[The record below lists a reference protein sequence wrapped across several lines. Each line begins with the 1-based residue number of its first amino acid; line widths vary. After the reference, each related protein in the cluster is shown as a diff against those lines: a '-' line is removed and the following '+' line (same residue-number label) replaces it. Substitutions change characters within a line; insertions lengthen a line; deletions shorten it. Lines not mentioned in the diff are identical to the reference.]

1 MHLYIWSLLGFPRL
15 GRLRTEK
22 ASEFFLDPR
31 HPAKMQNALRV
42 RKRTDLLDLIRN
54 WTRTLVGQPK
64 RKLSITHRR
73 IDRFS
78 SLKRLLS
85 LSRKEGGDEKSDRFV
100 RAAIKYNSE
109 KRRRATC
116 EWIEV
121 RCLISGAREQ
131 HNQIFLLPVSGSL
144 CFEAR
149 FCLHYHC
156 APRPEQERKWSEP
169 LTGKKIYLN
178 MLLLCTRDLMSVR
191 EQSMHLNLLTA
202 CCRPTSKQ
210 NFGCHSQ
217 TLLFCRN

>member
-42 RKRTDLLDLIRN
+42 RKLTDLLDLIRN

-100 RAAIKYNSE
+100 RAAIKYQLTEEEEGNMWMNRGQVSNLWSTG
-109 KRRRATC
+109 AAQSD
-116 EWIEV
+116 
-121 RCLISGAREQ
+121 ISSSCKWFSLFWSP
-131 HNQIFLLPVSGSL
+131 FLSALSL
-144 CFEAR
+144 C
-149 FCLHYHC
+149 
-156 APRPEQERKWSEP
+156 APPR
-169 LTGKKIYLN
+169 TGKKMKWTTN
-178 MLLLCTRDLMSVR
+178 REEDLSEYAAPVHQR
-191 EQSMHLNLLTA
+191 
-202 CCRPTSKQ
+202 
-210 NFGCHSQ
+210 FDVW
-217 TLLFCRN
+217 